1 MLTPCMKISQLEGE
15 LSSVK
20 TKLLKETQHSGDL
33 SYQLTSCHGDLKQL
47 QVKVSSL
54 EEERDVLANREA
66 ELK

>member
-1 MLTPCMKISQLEGE
+1 MSQLEGE

-20 TKLLKETQHSGDL
+20 TKLLRETQHSGDL

-47 QVKVSSL
+47 QVKLSSL
-54 EEERDVLANREA
+54 EEERDVLASREA